1 MMRSL
6 LRKHPQGSAK
16 RARVCNAII
25 DNHQINWGSIVVIAK
40 VIGEVVSSVK
50 IDRLI
55 GQKFLLVE
63 IQNVTNDPQGSRIV
77 PTSTTLVVNDPL
89 GAGRDEIVLV
99 VQGSS
104 ARMTDITAT
113 IPTDGLIIGIV
124 DSITL
129 DANAVFRKGE

>member
-1 MMRSL
+1 M
-6 LRKHPQGSAK
+6 
-16 RARVCNAII
+16 
-25 DNHQINWGSIVVIAK
+25 VIAK

-104 ARMTDITAT
+104 ARMTDLTAT

-129 DANAVFRKGE
+129 DANAVFRKDE

>member
-1 MMRSL
+1 M
-6 LRKHPQGSAK
+6 
-16 RARVCNAII
+16 
-25 DNHQINWGSIVVIAK
+25 VIAK
-40 VIGEVVSSVK
+40 VIGEIVSSVK
-50 IDRLI
+50 IDRLV

-63 IQNVTNDPQGSRIV
+63 IQNVTNDPQGCRIV

-104 ARMTDITAT
+104 ARMTDITST

>member
-1 MMRSL
+1 
-6 LRKHPQGSAK
+6 
-16 RARVCNAII
+16 
-25 DNHQINWGSIVVIAK
+25 VVIAK

-129 DANAVFRKGE
+129 DANAVFRKDE

>member
-1 MMRSL
+1 M
-6 LRKHPQGSAK
+6 
-16 RARVCNAII
+16 
-25 DNHQINWGSIVVIAK
+25 VVGK
-40 VIGEVVSSVK
+40 VIGEIVSSVK
-50 IDRLI
+50 VNRLV

-63 IQNVTNDPQGSRIV
+63 IQRVTNDPKGGAVIPTGS
-77 PTSTTLVVNDPL
+77 TLVVNDPI

-124 DSITL
+124 DSITIE
-129 DANAVFRKGE
+129 ANTVYRKDD